1 MGGLPED
8 VSCEHF
14 LKYFCVFFSAM
25 CMFAKE
31 LNVQPT
37 LSPGIGSDEA
47 AAVCPELCR
56 AKTRSAMR
64 PL

>member
-1 MGGLPED
+1 MFH
-8 VSCEHF
+8 VNIF
-14 LKYFCVFFSAM
+14 LNISAGFFSEM
-25 CMFAKE
+25 CTFAKE
-31 LNVQPT
+31 LNMQPT

-47 AAVCPELCR
+47 AAVCPELCQ